1 MSNSNIH
8 YRYTYQYERTANNIN
23 LCILLCS
30 LLTILYML
38 KKLNN
43 LVLTK
48 RTCHIITFVD
58 NLENINTF
66 TVHIMA
72 FGKHFR
78 VDFGQ
83 SCL

>member
-1 MSNSNIH
+1 
-8 YRYTYQYERTANNIN
+8 
-23 LCILLCS
+23 
-30 LLTILYML
+30 ML